1 LGSGANAQEAWRTDV
16 SEFAKSVV
24 EIAKKAK
31 VPTEKEL
38 LSDLRQKVVI
48 SSAGTPI
55 WVMDIVA
62 PAGEVYTELTKQFTG
77 KVRWKGEVESVSPSV
92 TQAKWVHVRF
102 PVPKDLPKGVAFEDT
117 VALTLP
123 ETAKLPKKGDT
134 FSFTGELKKK
144 DAGDIQTPVWVMYG
158 VGPNAGQ
165 MQFGVALIAVEP
177 AEGATATPSQL
188 LARFTHSD
196 FLKTPMDMVFIP
208 ADHQRQLKDWE
219 KNVAEGKTRGP
230 LLVMVGSGYSGYN
243 NIRLKLLE
251 THLGKPDRTTKEQVK
266 EIIGVAEGVAKPVPL
281 DTRWYGPVGFTF
293 VADSLAA
300 VFYLPEKPDPK
311 PASSPQFDTPLGY
324 YAGVSQITGRKVKS
338 RALVSVTIVAD
349 EMVTKHSYGETKA
362 GPNEALVWVRFHTPK
377 AVKNDVHFDQYS
389 AVIDKKSY
397 PVLASTSDLN
407 AEFAEAIRKAT
418 TQHGADKSTY
428 LLFAIPDSATKFRLV
443 YADTG
448 IDLAVPVP
456 TVPEE
461 VAPENATPNPT
472 PGRDGV
478 GVSLFDRTTG
488 KVGDIPLAINQKLL
502 EFSQTLDLSRAA
514 NREKLIQKWH
524 ELAGDKADRY
534 TVTIWAAE
542 KQYRWPHAG
551 K

>member
-177 AEGATATPSQL
+177 AEGAKATPSQL

-219 KNVAEGKTRGP
+219 KNVAEEKTSGP
-230 LLVMVGSGYSGYN
+230 LVVMGSGYGK
-243 NIRLKLLE
+243 IRLKMLE
-251 THLGKPDRTTKEQVK
+251 THLGKLDRTTKETVK
-266 EIIGVAEGVAKPVPL
+266 EIVKLGEGGVKPVPL
-281 DTRWYGPVGFTF
+281 ETHWYGPVGFSF
-293 VADSLAA
+293 AGDSLVA
-300 VFYLPEKPDPK
+300 VFYQPETPDPK

-324 YAGVSQITGRKVKS
+324 YAGVGQIPGRKVKS
-338 RALVSVTIVAD
+338 RALAGLTIVGEKTEAKY
-349 EMVTKHSYGETKA
+349 EYGETKA

-377 AVKNDVHFDQYS
+377 AVKNDVHFDKYS

-407 AEFAEAIRKAT
+407 AEFAEAIRKET

-428 LLFAIPDSATKFRLV
+428 LLFAIPERATKFRLV
-443 YADTG
+443 YGDTG
-448 IDLAVPVP
+448 LDLAVPVP
-456 TVPEE
+456 TIPEE

-488 KVGDIPLAINQKLL
+488 KVGDIPLATNQKLL
-502 EFSQTLDLSRAA
+502 EFSLTLDLSRAA
-514 NREKLIQKWH
+514 DREKLIQKWH
-524 ELAGDKADRY
+524 ELAGDKANRY